1 MRVQA
6 GDVRLF
12 FDVEGVKLAIAGP
25 SMLERPT
32 VLMLHG
38 GPGIDHSSLRAVGA
52 QLADIAQVIY
62 LDHRGNGRSDRGPR
76 EKWTLA
82 QWGDDVRA
90 FCDALGI
97 ERPIIL
103 GASFGTFVALSYA
116 SRHPGHAS
124 KLILAG
130 AAARFCLD
138 RALAIFERLG
148 GPEAVEVARRFYA
161 DPLPNF
167 GDYIRVCFPLYSR
180 THIPGFEDALARTVV
195 NFDVGGHF
203 VGGEMQSFD
212 LRADAAKITCPT
224 LILSGAHDP
233 ITTAVDADELAAAL
247 PAEKTQLLRL
257 PDVGH
262 EVFAEAPA
270 ETFQAVR
277 SFIAKP

>member
-1 MRVQA
+1 MQVQA
-6 GDVRLF
+6 GDIRLF
-12 FDVEGVKLAIAGP
+12 FDVEGAKLAIAGP
-25 SMLERPT
+25 CMLERPT

-148 GPEAVEVARRFYA
+148 GPEAVAVARRFYA

-167 GDYIRVCFPLYSR
+167 GDYIRVCMPLYSQ
-180 THIPGFEDALARTVV
+180 TQIPGFEDALARTVV

-262 EVFAEAPA
+262 EVFAEAPI
-270 ETFQAVR
+270 ETLQAVR
-277 SFIAKP
+277 SFILKP